1 MLPAASAFLKA
12 SSFKHPGPG
21 TKLQATSA
29 KLQASS
35 ATKKTQLNSIVKLER
50 YNMTKKEKKELEE
63 SLELLKNWELIEII
77 LDQAKQLEKA

>member
-1 MLPAASAFLKA
+1 MKKFTIDISHASLPQL
-12 SSFKHPGPG
+12 
-21 TKLQATSA
+21 AT
-29 KLQASS
+29 
-35 ATKKTQLNSIVKLER
+35 TQLNSIVKLER

>member
-1 MLPAASAFLKA
+1 MLPAVSAFLKA
-12 SSFKHPGPG
+12 SSFKHPGTV